1 MRLAV
6 AGFAHESNTFHSQPT
21 DMGDFGVD
29 EFRYKEGDS
38 IIPYYAETFHEIA
51 GYIAGA
57 EQFGYEIFP
66 IIAAGAT
73 PAGAVTTEAYEYFT
87 GRILDGL
94 KRGPEVDGVLLALHG
109 AMVAEGYPHADAETV
124 RRVRELVG
132 PDIPI
137 AVTHDYHA
145 NVPPELVDAADAL
158 VIYKTNPHID
168 QRERGLQAASILVRT
183 VKGEIKPVMA
193 LAKPEGLFNIYYHN
207 TSAAPMQSLMQ
218 RAIDLEAQEGILACS
233 IAAGYQYADVPYMG
247 PSIVVIADADEE
259 LAQREAQRLEQAMWA
274 LREQLKPQV
283 PDPQEAVA
291 LAMQSDELPVC
302 LLDFGDNIGGGSAGD
317 STFVLQQLIEQE
329 AEKWVVTIWDPA
341 SAEACFAAGVGGSVE
356 LQVGAKTDAVHGKTL
371 AISGKVRTLHDGS
384 YEETE
389 RRHGGGRFFNQ
400 GPTAVVDVGGKGL
413 LVLNSLRSSPNSIH
427 QISCV
432 GIQPHQHKILV
443 AKGAVAPRAA
453 YEPVCARLIEVASGG
468 ATAILRGPEDYHLAR
483 KTLYE
488 WR

>member
-21 DMGDFGVD
+21 GMEDFGRD
-29 EFRYKEGDS
+29 DFRYKEGES
-38 IIPYYAETFHEIA
+38 IVPHYADTFHEIA

-66 IIAAGAT
+66 IIAAGAV

-87 GRILDGL
+87 GRILEGL
-94 KRGPEVDGVLLALHG
+94 KTGPKVDGVLLALHG
-109 AMVAEGYPHADAETV
+109 AMVAEEHPHADAETV

-193 LAKPEGLFNIYYHN
+193 LAKPEVLFNIYFHN
-207 TSAAPMQSLMQ
+207 TSVAPMQPLMQ
-218 RAIDLEAQEGILACS
+218 AAIDLESQQGILACS

-247 PSIVVIADADEE
+247 PSIVVIADGDEE
-259 LAQREAQRLEQAMWA
+259 LAQREARRLEQAMWA
-274 LREQLKPQV
+274 QREELKPQV
-283 PDPQEAVA
+283 PNPQEAVA
-291 LAMQSDELPVC
+291 LAMKSDELPVC

-329 AEKWVVTIWDPA
+329 AEKWVVTLWDPA
-341 SAEACFAAGVGGSVE
+341 SAEACFAAGVGASVE

-371 AISGKVRTLHDGS
+371 ALSGTVRTLHDGS

-400 GPTAVVDVGGKGL
+400 GPTAVLDVGGKGL
-413 LVLNSLRSSPNSIH
+413 LVLNSQRSSPNSIH
-427 QISCV
+427 QITCV
-432 GIQPHQHKILV
+432 GIQPHQQKILV

-468 ATAILRGPEDYHLAR
+468 STAILRGPEDYQLAR